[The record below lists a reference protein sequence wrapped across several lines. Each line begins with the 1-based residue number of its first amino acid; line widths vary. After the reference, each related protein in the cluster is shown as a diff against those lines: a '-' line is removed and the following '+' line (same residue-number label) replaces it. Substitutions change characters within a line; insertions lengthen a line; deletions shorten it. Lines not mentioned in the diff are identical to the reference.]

1 MKKRKL
7 NLLVSGMSVVLA
19 VQTPVMVLAESLEG
33 TEQQIVQEEVVET
46 EVLKTEEDIP
56 EEILEGTG
64 EEIVTGTEEEILPGT
79 EGEEEQVL
87 TGTSDITH
95 AGNSAVQEA
104 LDRAESYLQATV
116 TSPIVDT
123 NAGEWSVMGMARAG
137 HLTDSAKG
145 NYLANLY
152 MKLDETGGVLHK
164 VKYTEYSRVVMALSS
179 IGVDPSNVNG
189 YNLLKPLAEYDKV
202 IWQGINGT
210 IFALIALDTGIYE
223 IPVREGDG
231 TQTTRE
237 LLIQEILSKELP
249 GGGWTLQGSVA
260 DPDITAMAIQGLAS
274 YKGRA
279 DVSAALNRGI
289 DKLASMQDADG
300 GYSSN
305 YISGNGTAVKN
316 LESTAQVVIALS
328 AVDVS
333 LLEQERFVK
342 NGKTLLDEILR
353 FQKADGS
360 FEHIKGGGTD
370 GMATD
375 QGTLALVAWSRAM
388 NGQTS
393 LYDMT
398 DVTGQSQG
406 MESPEKVEAF
416 RKKLEELPKQVTLA
430 EKEQVY
436 NLKIE
441 LEQMKDFEEKESF
454 RNFLEEKSRSKVLG

>member
-46 EVLKTEEDIP
+46 EVLETEEDIP

-64 EEIVTGTEEEILPGT
+64 EEIVTGTEDEILPGT

-87 TGTSDITH
+87 TGTSDFTR
-95 AGNSAVQEA
+95 AGNSTVQEA
-104 LDRAESYLQATV
+104 LDRAEKYLQATV

-237 LLIQEILSKELP
+237 LLIQEILSKEVP
-249 GGGWTLQGSVA
+249 GGGWTLQGNVA
-260 DPDITAMAIQGLAS
+260 DPDITAMAIQSLF
-274 YKGRA
+274 REM
-279 DVSAALNRGI
+279 ALYFWMQI
-289 DKLASMQDADG
+289 IPKLSCG
-300 GYSSN
+300 CWR
-305 YISGNGTAVKN
+305 I
-316 LESTAQVVIALS
+316 
-328 AVDVS
+328 
-333 LLEQERFVK
+333 
-342 NGKTLLDEILR
+342 
-353 FQKADGS
+353 
-360 FEHIKGGGTD
+360 
-370 GMATD
+370 
-375 QGTLALVAWSRAM
+375 
-388 NGQTS
+388 
-393 LYDMT
+393 
-398 DVTGQSQG
+398 
-406 MESPEKVEAF
+406 
-416 RKKLEELPKQVTLA
+416 
-430 EKEQVY
+430 
-436 NLKIE
+436 
-441 LEQMKDFEEKESF
+441 
-454 RNFLEEKSRSKVLG
+454 FLEMRC